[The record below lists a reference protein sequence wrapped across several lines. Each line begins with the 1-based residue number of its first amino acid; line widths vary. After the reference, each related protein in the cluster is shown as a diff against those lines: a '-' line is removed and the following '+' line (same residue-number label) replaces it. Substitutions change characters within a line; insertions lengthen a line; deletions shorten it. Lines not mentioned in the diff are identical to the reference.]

1 MLEFRR
7 ARILWALLM
16 EGRRFVRADLIITH
30 GSVRTMEPGAPRAE
44 AIAIAGD
51 KIMEHR

>member
-1 MLEFRR
+1 
-7 ARILWALLM
+7 M